1 MCFRTDNKIIYYLN
15 CVSVGSICGVEFYIN
30 YNTLRMVDLHT
41 PTYCLLYVS
50 WKILIYKYRGLL
62 IYEQQLFKHL
72 KS

>member
-1 MCFRTDNKIIYYLN
+1 M
-15 CVSVGSICGVEFYIN
+15 SVGSICGVEFHIN

-50 WKILIYKYRGLL
+50 WKDLIYKHRGARPL
-62 IYEQQLFKHL
+62 IYEQKMFKHL